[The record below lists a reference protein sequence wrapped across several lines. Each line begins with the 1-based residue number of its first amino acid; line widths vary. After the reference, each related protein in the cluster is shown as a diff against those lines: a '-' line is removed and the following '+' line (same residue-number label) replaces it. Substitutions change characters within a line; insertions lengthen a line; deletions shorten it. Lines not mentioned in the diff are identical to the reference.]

1 MPNQFGTATALVLV
15 LVLTGVA
22 VSPHA
27 QTPGLA
33 YRLTVTIDGVEESCR
48 EPSGPEFY
56 VTVTRRDLEL
66 QDQIAAA
73 DREAAQIARLADPGI
88 ESRQPDLQT
97 LRYGTTNAVRE
108 SLSARDLNS
117 KLDPLSETERRLLE
131 RLRGVPSSDR
141 TDDERRE
148 LEALAS
154 REPLSSAESRM
165 LQRMDELA
173 IRSRDL
179 SRQLRMRTSPG
190 APNSMRV
197 YLNDELQVVLME
209 SDVFND
215 DTCLS
220 SDVVLD
226 RSVLERQYLEIAQ
239 DDRVLLTLRFAPVEE

>member
-1 MPNQFGTATALVLV
+1 MLA
-15 LVLTGVA
+15 GVA

-27 QTPGLA
+27 QTAGSA

-48 EPSGPEFY
+48 EPSDPEFY
-56 VTVTRRDLEL
+56 VNVTRRDLEL

-73 DREAAQIARLADPGI
+73 NHEAAQTARLADPGI
-88 ESRQPDLQT
+88 ESRQPDLET
-97 LRYGTTNAVRE
+97 LRYGTTQAVTR

-117 KLDPLSETERRLLE
+117 KLDPLSEAERRSLE
-131 RLRGVPSSDR
+131 RLRGVQSSDR

-173 IRSRDL
+173 IRSRDMR
-179 SRQLRMRTSPG
+179 RQLHMRTSPES
-190 APNSMRV
+190 PDSMRV

-209 SDVFND
+209 E
-215 DTCLS
+215 LEHG
-220 SDVVLD
+220 D
-226 RSVLERQYLEIAQ
+226 RAGRH
-239 DDRVLLTLRFAPVEE
+239 